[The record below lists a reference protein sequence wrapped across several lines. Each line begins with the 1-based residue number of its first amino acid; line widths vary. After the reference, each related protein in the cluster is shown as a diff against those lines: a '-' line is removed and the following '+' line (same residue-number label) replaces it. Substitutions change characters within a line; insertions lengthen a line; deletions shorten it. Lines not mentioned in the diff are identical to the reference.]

1 MYHIVSFYYCYNYY
15 DYYGYIIIIME
26 SFLAPFGSHVNQYS
40 NEVLRIYFHK
50 NSTGLLYKREKKKK
64 KKQAKYSS
72 TLNSVP
78 HACTFAAP
86 ILGFILRSFVFNG
99 SNLSLQ
105 AIYKDVNS
113 KAYLLRLSSF
123 LIYIYTIVHLIYF
136 FSIQFL
142 TVVLFL
148 VHEVFFKSF
157 SQNFFIQVFL
167 LLLINN
173 NFLWSFKNRSCFT
186 PKSYVRFIRN
196 ILPLLIPIP

>member
-1 MYHIVSFYYCYNYY
+1 MFIMVI
-15 DYYGYIIIIME
+15 IIIIME

-50 NSTGLLYKREKKKK
+50 NSTGLLYKRKKKKK

-123 LIYIYTIVHLIYF
+123 LIYIYTVVHLIYF
-136 FSIQFL
+136 FFN
-142 TVVLFL
+142 TVFNSCP
-148 VHEVFFKSF
+148 FFGS
-157 SQNFFIQVFL
+157 
-167 LLLINN
+167 
-173 NFLWSFKNRSCFT
+173 
-186 PKSYVRFIRN
+186 
-196 ILPLLIPIP
+196 

>member
-1 MYHIVSFYYCYNYY
+1 MIIMVI
-15 DYYGYIIIIME
+15 IIIIME

-64 KKQAKYSS
+64 KKRNKQN
-72 TLNSVP
+72 TVQPL
-78 HACTFAAP
+78 
-86 ILGFILRSFVFNG
+86 ILYLTPVRLLLRFWVLFCVRFFFFFNG

-142 TVVLFL
+142 TVVLFWFMR
-148 VHEVFFKSF
+148 FFKSF
-157 SQNFFIQVFL
+157 SQNFFIQVFFF
-167 LLLINN
+167 LLINN

-186 PKSYVRFIRN
+186 QKKVMSDSSEIFCHC
-196 ILPLLIPIP
+196 